1 MFLQKEFHHRE
12 LLEKNLVEDLEIVP
26 SWLEQ
31 TNLQNQIKN
40 IQYIYGCH
48 RWHVLFV

>member
-1 MFLQKEFHHRE
+1 
-12 LLEKNLVEDLEIVP
+12 LEKNLVEDLETVP

-40 IQYIYGCH
+40 WEAEKSKIINEK
-48 RWHVLFV
+48 